1 MEVLYFIPFIIL
13 FVIAMSM
20 VIQGWMI
27 MNESCGYRENPKI
40 KGHPEMKGVNKG
52 DGLMVVSF
60 DKMPDDDYNELYG
73 RIQKLKMEELFEEPS
88 KYEDENEDD
97 S

>member
-13 FVIAMSM
+13 FAIAMSM

-27 MNESCGYRENPKI
+27 MNESHGYQENPKI
-40 KGHPEMKGVNKG
+40 KGHPEMKGVKKG
-52 DGLMVVSF
+52 DGLMVAIF

-73 RIQKLKMEELFEEPS
+73 LIQKLKMEELFEEPS

-97 S
+97 

>member
-1 MEVLYFIPFIIL
+1 MQVLYFIPFIIL
-13 FVIAMSM
+13 FAIAMSM

-27 MNESCGYRENPKI
+27 LNESHGYQENPKI
-40 KGHPEMKGVNKG
+40 KGHPEMKGVKKG

-97 S
+97 

>member
-1 MEVLYFIPFIIL
+1 MEVLYFIPFIVL
-13 FVIAMSM
+13 FAIAMSM

-27 MNESCGYRENPKI
+27 MNESHGYQENPKI
-40 KGHPEMKGVNKG
+40 KGHPEMKGVKKG

-60 DKMPDDDYNELYG
+60 DEMPDDDYDELYG

-97 S
+97 

>member
-1 MEVLYFIPFIIL
+1 MEVLYFIPFIVL
-13 FVIAMSM
+13 FAIAMSM

-27 MNESCGYRENPKI
+27 MNESHGYQENPKI
-40 KGHPEMKGVNKG
+40 KGHPEMKGVKKG

-60 DKMPDDDYNELYG
+60 DEMPDDDYNELYG

-97 S
+97 